1 MITSGKGKYKVWLET
16 KKIGKDILFI
26 LGGGEQPHIG
36 GIIVCQPGK
45 AVEVICFAGHL
56 DDVVLRPIAEA
67 ACKKYKT
74 TVVAVGGVH
83 IHNATKKEIELIV
96 ENCKELIKCI

>member
-1 MITSGKGKYKVWLET
+1 MITSGKGKYKVWLEL

-36 GIIVCQPGK
+36 GMVVCQPGK
-45 AVEVICFAGHL
+45 AVEVISFLDHL
-56 DDVVLRPIAEA
+56 DDIVLRPIAEA
-67 ACKKYKT
+67 ACEKYKT

-83 IHNATKKEIELIV
+83 IHNATRKEIELIV